1 VDYRILPGTDVTP
14 TVLRL
19 IETGNMTNGQIIL
32 VSYTAIENFTITYIT
47 NDLLNTVQTSVD
59 KMKHACADVI
69 VKSCVQ
75 NTVDFV
81 FTVIPKANVTNT
93 QTLTSKIRTAVA
105 NYINQLG
112 VGNALTQSAVVRII
126 QQIGD
131 VDYLVL
137 PFLRMVKGDGSLIV
151 RDDIGQATFE
161 LFNEGIATSYITTI
175 PVLAYKTVDK
185 GGSEDL
191 FRGIFENTMPLVL
204 QDTPLDVSGGPGR
217 AYIEADG
224 KIIVS
229 TRDGQL
235 PDTKSYQVAYYVYGE
250 TGSKDIE
257 VATIESLAVG
267 NMNIIFDTS
276 KQQAKEPL

>member
-1 VDYRILPGTDVTP
+1 
-14 TVLRL
+14 
-19 IETGNMTNGQIIL
+19 
-32 VSYTAIENFTITYIT
+32 
-47 NDLLNTVQTSVD
+47 
-59 KMKHACADVI
+59 
-69 VKSCVQ
+69 
-75 NTVDFV
+75 
-81 FTVIPKANVTNT
+81 
-93 QTLTSKIRTAVA
+93 VA

-112 VGNALTQSAVVRII
+112 VGNALTQSAVVKII

-131 VDYLVL
+131 VDFVVL

-151 RDDIGQATFE
+151 RDNIGQATFQ
-161 LFNEGIATSYITTI
+161 LFNEGFATAYITTI

-191 FRGIFENTMPLVL
+191 FRGVFEDTMPLVL

-235 PDTKSYQVAYYVYGE
+235 PDTKSYQVAYYVFGE

-257 VATIESLAVG
+257 VATIESLSVG
-267 NMNIIFDTS
+267 NMNIIYDTS
-276 KQQAKEPL
+276 RQTNNEPL